1 MSHYYINLIK
11 KLEIEGWR
19 KGRKGGKIER
29 KGDRMGKWREKVKEW
44 REWREKVVEWENGE
58 KRW

>member
-1 MSHYYINLIK
+1 M
-11 KLEIEGWR
+11 
-19 KGRKGGKIER
+19 ER